1 MVNPQKFANNLNQDD
16 IENIYKNLCKEYETA
31 RDKNTKKNLNQQIL
45 MLILL
50 SRGFPVQEM
59 VKIHYDYFKP
69 EPQNS
74 ILYKHLMEHS
84 LNNFCQLDGLLL
96 TNTSNRALTVDEVED
111 IIANID
117 TGNTNKKLS
126 VNALYITNSMLNNF
140 GKQKFNKKEI
150 KKYLQVKSDE
160 NKTGENKTHETPTE
174 EDIRLTDRIISEIS
188 KNIIEHLDES
198 QPSPEGTVQLDELKE
213 KQEILE
219 DSLTSK
225 HNQLSNTINK
235 IHQNIKAQN
244 KKYDQFRGY
253 FNELEL
259 VKDSLNT
266 SIEWQNDQLSRLEA
280 MFDEVL
286 EKVENIEKENKRNI
300 SVNMQEVEDMATE
313 YKTLQAVSND
323 IDFVDL
329 KEFVYNWFNRNLK
342 ITRSPL
348 DAVDMNDIKVKLDK
362 FMDEGNI
369 NLNRNLLFERL
380 ESYLSSWYKQHNTI
394 EEFKNIKDK
403 TINGNEFYM
412 YLKFIN
418 LKEERENRIK
428 NSIVAWLKDN
438 TCEVEGSKTYTQ
450 DIFEKIE
457 PIFSKNGWIIT
468 THEEWKQLND
478 AGFSKTVPNR
488 TFSQIIGKAVQQ
500 VYHSISKD
508 TIRRDTSSDNGNV
521 TWYPNIEIL
530 DKEVSSALES
540 TMGDELSNVIF
551 ESDNLIYQW
560 LKDNLTFTQNDG
572 DKLSV
577 AVLNE
582 KILKYLQVNEIRVS
596 QKSLETILSS
606 VLKHYMQDNGVEFTD
621 GEEITGFKLTV
632 ESDEQVTIIL
642 DDWMKNHLII
652 TDNSEDKT
660 YVEDLNEKLFT
671 ALYHEG
677 ISVLNDSLYSQL
689 PSNLKGNVISV
700 SQFDKIV
707 EKTMADNITA
717 QRVDDLD
724 GSYYKSLKVIKYK
737 TLNEQHLRT
746 WIDSNIPQLLE
757 SNVASKSDIVD
768 KFSGY
773 IKEHNIKNNTQ
784 HSLSELLDVAIDEYY
799 SKIGEVSFKL
809 LNDTQNEYYV
819 LINQ

>member
-1 MVNPQKFANNLNQDD
+1 MVNPQKFANNLNQED
-16 IENIYKNLCKEYETA
+16 IENIYENLCKEYERA
-31 RDKNTKKNLNQQIL
+31 RDKNTKKNLNQKIL

-96 TNTSNRALTVDEVED
+96 TNTSNRALTVDEVEET
-111 IIANID
+111 IANID

-150 KKYLQVKSDE
+150 RKYLRVKSDE
-160 NKTGENKTHETPTE
+160 SQTGENKTHETSTE

-219 DSLTSK
+219 ETLTAK
-225 HNQLSNTINK
+225 HNQLSNKINK

-253 FNELEL
+253 FNELDL
-259 VKDSLNT
+259 IKDSFNT
-266 SIEWQNDQLSRLEA
+266 SIQWQNDQLSHLEDR
-280 MFDEVL
+280 FDEVL
-286 EKVENIEKENKRNI
+286 EKVENIEKENTGNI
-300 SVNMQEVEDMATE
+300 PVNMQEVEDMARE

-369 NLNRNLLFERL
+369 NLNRKLLFERL

-450 DIFEKIE
+450 DIFDHIE
-457 PIFSKNGWIIT
+457 PIFAQNGWIIT

-478 AGFSKTVPNR
+478 AGFSKAVPNR

-508 TIRRDTSSDNGNV
+508 TIRRDTPSDNGNV

-530 DKEVSSALES
+530 DKELSRSLES
-540 TMGDELSNVIF
+540 AMGDELSNVIF

-560 LKDNLTFTQNDG
+560 LKDNLTYTQNDE
-572 DKLSV
+572 DKLRVS
-577 AVLNE
+577 VLNE
-582 KILKYLQVNEIRVS
+582 KILKYLQVHEIRIS

-606 VLKHYMQDNGVEFTD
+606 VLKHYLHDNGVEFTD
-621 GEEITGFKLTV
+621 VEEIAGFKLTV

-642 DDWMKNHLII
+642 EDWMKNHLII
-652 TDNSEDKT
+652 THNSEDKT

-671 ALYHEG
+671 ALYQEG
-677 ISVLNDSLYSQL
+677 ISVLNDQLYSQL
-689 PSNLKGNVISV
+689 PSNLKGNVISI

-717 QRVDDLD
+717 PRVDDLD

-737 TLNEQHLRT
+737 TLNEQHIRT

-757 SNVASKSDIVD
+757 SNVASKNDIVN